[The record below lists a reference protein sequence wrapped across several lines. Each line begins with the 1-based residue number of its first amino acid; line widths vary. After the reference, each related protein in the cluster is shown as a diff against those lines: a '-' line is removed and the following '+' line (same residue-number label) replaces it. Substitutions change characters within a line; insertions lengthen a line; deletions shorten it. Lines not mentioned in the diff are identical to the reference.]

1 MTNNLKLEV
10 APVELAVV
18 QLDPTA
24 DIPGWALAGD
34 LYSVS
39 RTPEELS
46 IVCGQEFVPDGLT
59 ARRGFR
65 ALKVQGPL
73 EFSAVGVLES
83 LARPLAEA
91 GLSIFV
97 ISTFATDY
105 LLVAAVDLA
114 SACDVLV
121 AAGHDVLDTPAK

>member
-1 MTNNLKLEV
+1 MINNLKLEV
-10 APVELAVV
+10 VPVELAVV

-24 DIPGWALAGD
+24 DIPGWALAGA

-46 IVCGQEFVPDGLT
+46 IVCGQDLVPDRLT
-59 ARRGFR
+59 AQRGFR

-97 ISTFATDY
+97 ISTYATDY
-105 LLVAAVDLA
+105 LLVAAADL
-114 SACDVLV
+114 SRACEVLV
-121 AAGHDVLDTPAK
+121 AAGHDVLDTPG